1 MSETDLQARVDELE
15 RERAELIAR
24 TNRLVAEAQERAYW
38 ADRLKGAG
46 VDLDRIFGSPA
57 GQAAWKVAHEVRPR
71 IWKVRLLWRRVVGK
85 LRSML

>member
-1 MSETDLQARVDELE
+1 VTEVDLKARIEELE

-46 VDLDRIFGSPA
+46 VDLERIFGSPA
-57 GQAAWKVAHEVRPR
+57 GRAAWTAAHEVRPR
-71 IWKVRLLWRRVVGK
+71 IWKARLLWRRVVGK

>member
-1 MSETDLQARVDELE
+1 VTEADLRSRVEELE

-46 VDLDRIFGSPA
+46 VDLERIFASPA
-57 GQAAWKVAHEVRPR
+57 GQAAWRVAHEARPR